1 MADHPALSTPRQ
13 RLLEAQILDATVD
26 HGPEADENEVN
37 GPEEEDDNENDW
49 REAGDAKEE
58 RRRKLLSEVSPPL
71 LPPPPPVATSEDVLA
86 TYDSSFIDSLTVGL
100 LVAMLSVCAVPCLFS
115 TVLI

>member
-1 MADHPALSTPRQ
+1 MANHPALSTPRQ

-37 GPEEEDDNENDW
+37 GSEEEGDNENDW
-49 REAGDAKEE
+49 RDAGDAKEE
-58 RRRKLLSEVSPPL
+58 RRLKLLSEVSPPL